1 MQNLKWVID
10 LNVNTIK
17 LLEEKG
23 GKNLYIFG
31 ISKEVLDKA

>member
-10 LNVNTIK
+10 LNVHTIK

-31 ISKEVLDKA
+31 MSKELLHKA